1 MNLFPKRDSMNE
13 FSIIRSTL
21 LSQLAADSA
30 HKKQVKEHTLLE
42 WNAIDFC
49 FIQLSVICDLLNLDV
64 LRSEYKS
71 SLFVKLVWSFDE
83 KVLQSGLSNF
93 SKFLFLWKKNVL
105 LLAVRKSWSFERTI
119 LWTGWVFCLFYLFLK
134 DTINRY
140 RMESRKERWWWGI
153 RKFVHL
159 FSGISHR
166 FYQNCALIES

>member
-1 MNLFPKRDSMNE
+1 MNE

-30 HKKQVKEHTLLE
+30 HEKQVREHTLLE

-49 FIQLSVICDLLNLDV
+49 FIQLSVICDLSNLDV

-119 LWTGWVFCLFYLFLK
+119 LWTGWVFCLFYLFLE

>member
-93 SKFLFLWKKNVL
+93 SKFLFLWKKKCFAVGSAEKLIFWTNDFMDWLGL
-105 LLAVRKSWSFERTI
+105 LFILFVSQRHNKSIPNGKPKREMVMRYSKICSFI
-119 LWTGWVFCLFYLFLK
+119 
-134 DTINRY
+134 
-140 RMESRKERWWWGI
+140 
-153 RKFVHL
+153 
-159 FSGISHR
+159 
-166 FYQNCALIES
+166 